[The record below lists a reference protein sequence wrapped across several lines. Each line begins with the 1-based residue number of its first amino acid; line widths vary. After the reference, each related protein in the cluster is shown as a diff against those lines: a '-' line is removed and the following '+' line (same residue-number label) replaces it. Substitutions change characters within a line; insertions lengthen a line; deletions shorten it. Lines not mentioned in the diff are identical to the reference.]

1 MVQKCFSVCRFPSAQ
16 CSNVCHGFLRDR
28 TNRVQDFRMICD
40 VRAINS
46 SEQVVG
52 LLMPNG
58 PRPKRTYLFTITH
71 LDWQIPTNSLPPRG
85 RGSGLLPISLYGCH
99 TKGGTVTRTHC
110 LGKLLLFKPY
120 FSIKKALL
128 IIHFIFLITKNLRIP
143 CCLPD

>member
-1 MVQKCFSVCRFPSAQ
+1 
-16 CSNVCHGFLRDR
+16 
-28 TNRVQDFRMICD
+28 MICD

-85 RGSGLLPISLYGCH
+85 RGVGAIAHIPVRLPH
-99 TKGGTVTRTHC
+99 KGGHC
-110 LGKLLLFKPY
+110 NED
-120 FSIKKALL
+120 
-128 IIHFIFLITKNLRIP
+128 T
-143 CCLPD
+143 LPGEVIAV